1 MKKGNK
7 NIIIAVVVL
16 IIVFIVAGL
25 LYLNNVK
32 KYQQKYEPYAKK
44 METFGFNQRY
54 NDEKTNDYKSV
65 KKGEA
70 IALVLSA
77 VYNTNDI
84 TEIGYNPLFEDKNSA
99 WVRYAEVEGVIP
111 ESSITKENVNKKVTM
126 LEVITYLGKCK
137 ELFLDKELDTNVELK
152 IKGTKKLSKEQ
163 INYLKDAVKMGIIEN
178 KGFFNA
184 NKKIKRGEFNKIVMD
199 YMNQNLKTFDLGV
212 EVETDNTLYPSN
224 AIDYPYI
231 AKGIDKSIYE
241 IPFKNVEGKK
251 IQKPNEVYSIFKN
264 ISTLTEETVKTY
276 FDLLLNVDYKTIN
289 AEELKTKY
297 KDLMQF
303 FPQIGEVDS
312 YVNFVKEN
320 KLVIK
325 GNANPLWP
333 IIYYD
338 GDNYRVRTEV
348 NFEVVSGNT
357 NENILLGDLTSQEK
371 TTYEKNNS
379 FIVDVPLEYGISSH
393 KLYSQFFNL
402 GSAKVK

>member
-7 NIIIAVVVL
+7 KVVIAVLAMIVVL
-16 IIVFIVAGL
+16 IVAGL
-25 LYLNNVK
+25 LYWNHVK
-32 KYQQKYEPYAKK
+32 KYQEKYEPYAKK
-44 METFGFNQRY
+44 MEAFGFNERY
-54 NDEKTNDYKSV
+54 NDAKTNAYKSV
-65 KKGEA
+65 RKGEA
-70 IALVLSA
+70 VALVLSA

-99 WVRYAEVEGVIP
+99 WVRYAEVEGVIK
-111 ESSITKENVNKKVTM
+111 EASITKENVNKKVTM

-137 ELFLDKELDTNVELK
+137 ELFLDKKLDTSVELNL
-152 IKGTKKLSKEQ
+152 KGTKKLSKEQ
-163 INYLKDAVKMGIIEN
+163 IDCLKDAVKMGVIEN

-199 YMNQNLKTFDLGV
+199 YMMTNLKNFDLGV
-212 EVETDNTLYPSN
+212 EVENDKALYPSN
-224 AIDYPYI
+224 ANDYTYI

-241 IPFKNVEGKK
+241 IPFKQVPGMK

-264 ISTLTEETVKTY
+264 ISTLTKDSVKSY

-289 AEELKTKY
+289 SDELKAKY
-297 KDLMQF
+297 KELMQF
-303 FPQIGEVDS
+303 FPNIESVDA
-312 YVNFVKEN
+312 YVEYVKQN

-338 GDNYRVRTEV
+338 GDVYRLRTEV
-348 NFEVVSGNT
+348 NFEIVSGNT
-357 NENILLGDLTSQEK
+357 NENVLLGDALEENK
-371 TTYEKNNS
+371 TTYEANNS

-393 KLYSQFFNL
+393 KLYSKFFSL
-402 GSAKVK
+402 STAKVK